1 MDRMTNF
8 LEGLNKVQR
17 DAVEKTEGPS
27 LVIAGAGSGKT
38 RVLTFRI
45 ANLLSK
51 GIPPSRILA
60 LTFTN
65 KAAREMKERIA
76 RIVSPELTERLWTG
90 TFHSI
95 FSRILRYEAEVL
107 NYSSGYTIYDTVD
120 SKSVIRKVIK
130 DLNLDDQTYKPNDVL
145 GRISSAKNNLITV
158 DAYRA
163 NTGIMSADRN
173 KNRGMMADIYR
184 TYVARCRKA
193 DAMDFDDLLLNTNI
207 LFRDHPEILKKYQ
220 EKFDY
225 VLVDE
230 YQDTNFAQYVIVKK
244 LTSNHNNICVVGDD
258 AQSIYSFRGAKIENI
273 LNFRNDYPEYNIYK
287 LEQNYRSTKMIVDAA
302 NSIIAKNRDQIQKVV
317 FSKNEDGEK
326 IRIIR
331 TLSDNEEGF
340 IVAGSIVDEKNICR
354 LKFNDF
360 AILYRTNAQSRI
372 FEESLRKK
380 NIPYKIYGAISFYQR
395 KEIKDLLGYYRLI
408 INNKD
413 DEAIKRVINYP
424 ARGIGQTTLDKLEA
438 ASNLKNCSI
447 WEIINELDEYNPGLN
462 KGTLAKITSFKGL
475 IDEYT
480 ALLPTTDAYKIAHDF
495 ASKSGVLKDLYNG
508 DGVEERMRYENV
520 EELLNG
526 IKEFSDSNQMDGQV
540 VTLDRFMEN
549 VALLTDADNDKDEE
563 RDKVSLMT
571 IHAAKGLEFNQVYIV
586 GVEEDLFPSK
596 MAMQT
601 PKEIEEERRLFYV
614 ALTRAKMK
622 VTISYSE
629 SRYKW
634 GVPSHCRPSRFIAEI
649 DPAYIDMAPEMAARD
664 ASYQA
669 SSTTNYKSKLNN
681 QSNARQIPEHVRKN
695 MLKISK
701 AGQVNAT
708 PSSDFEPDDPALIQ
722 AGMDVEH
729 QRFGIGKVIQVEG
742 SGSQRKAIVFFGQNQ
757 EEKKLLL
764 KFAKLKIHKT
774 V

>member
-1 MDRMTNF
+1 MTNF

>member
-1 MDRMTNF
+1 MTNF

-480 ALLPTTDAYKIAHDF
+480 ALLPTTDAYKIAHDL

>member
-1 MDRMTNF
+1 MTNF

-17 DAVEKTEGPS
+17 NAVEKTEGPS

-480 ALLPTTDAYKIAHDF
+480 ALLPTTDAYKIAHDL

-540 VTLDRFMEN
+540 VSLNRFMEN

-729 QRFGIGKVIQVEG
+729 QRFGIGKVIHVEG
-742 SGSQRKAIVFFGQNQ
+742 SGSQRKAIVFFGQIQ

>member
-1 MDRMTNF
+1 MTSF
-8 LEGLNKVQR
+8 LKGLNKVQR
-17 DAVEKTEGPS
+17 SAVEKTEGPS

-51 GIPPSRILA
+51 GVPPSRILA

-76 RIVSPELTERLWTG
+76 QIVSPDLTERLWMG

-95 FSRILRYEAEVL
+95 FSRILRYEAEAL
-107 NYSSGYTIYDTVD
+107 NFSTGYTIYDTVD
-120 SKSVIRKVIK
+120 SKSVIRKIIK

-158 DAYRA
+158 DAYRS
-163 NTGIMSADRN
+163 NSGIMSADMN

-184 TYVARCRKA
+184 AYVARCRKA

-207 LFRDHPEILKKYQ
+207 LFRDHPDILKKYQ

-273 LNFRNDYPEYNIYK
+273 LNFRNDYPDYSIYK

-317 FSKNEDGEK
+317 FSKNDEGDK

-340 IVAGSIVDEKNICR
+340 VVAGSIVDEKNACR

-360 AILYRTNAQSRI
+360 AILYRTNVQSRI

-424 ARGIGQTTLDKLEA
+424 ARGIGQTTLDKLDA

-447 WEIINELDEYNPGLN
+447 WEIISNLDDYNPGLN
-462 KGTLAKITSFKGL
+462 KGTLSKILNFKGL

-480 ALLPTTDAYKIAHDF
+480 ELLPETDAYKIAHEL
-495 ASKSGVLKDLYNG
+495 ASKSGILKDLYNG

-526 IKEFSDSNQMDGQV
+526 IKEFSDNNQMDGQV

-549 VALLTDADNDKDEE
+549 VALLTDADNDKDED

-586 GVEEDLFPSK
+586 GAEEDLFPSK

-601 PKEIEEERRLFYV
+601 PKEMEEERRLFYV

-634 GVPSHCRPSRFIAEI
+634 GVPSHCRPSRFIDEI

-664 ASYQA
+664 ASYKA
-669 SSTTNYKSKLNN
+669 PISAHYNSKFNN
-681 QSNARQIPEHVRKN
+681 QSNARQMPEHVRKN
-695 MLKISK
+695 MLKVST
-701 AGQVNAT
+701 AGQVNPIT
-708 PSSDFEPDDPALIQ
+708 SSDFEPDDPELIQ

-729 QRFGIGKVIQVEG
+729 QRFGIGKVIQIEG

>member
-17 DAVEKTEGPS
+17 NAVEKTEGPS

-480 ALLPTTDAYKIAHDF
+480 ALLPTTDAYKIAHDL

-540 VTLDRFMEN
+540 VSLNRFMEN

-729 QRFGIGKVIQVEG
+729 QRFGIGKVIHVEG
-742 SGSQRKAIVFFGQNQ
+742 SGSQRKAIVFFGQIQ

>member
-480 ALLPTTDAYKIAHDF
+480 ALLPTTDAYKIAHDL

>member
-1 MDRMTNF
+1 MKF
-8 LEGLNKVQR
+8 LEGLNSVQR
-17 DAVEKTEGPS
+17 SAVEQTEGPS

-45 ANLLSK
+45 ACLLSK
-51 GIPPSRILA
+51 GVHPSKILA

-76 RIVSPELTERLWTG
+76 KMVAPDLADKLWMG

-95 FSRILRYEAEVL
+95 FSRILRFEADAL

-120 SKSVIRKVIK
+120 SKSVIKKIIK
-130 DLNLDDQTYKPNDVL
+130 DLNLDDQVYKPNDVL

-163 NTGIMSADRN
+163 NQGIMSTDRGN
-173 KNRGMMADIYR
+173 NRGMMADIYR

-244 LTSNHNNICVVGDD
+244 LTSGHNNICVVGDD

-273 LNFRNDYPEYNIYK
+273 LNFRNDYPDYNIYK

-317 FSKNEDGEK
+317 FSKNEDGDK
-326 IRIIR
+326 IFIIR

-340 IVAGSIVDEKNICR
+340 VVAGSIVEEKNAQR
-354 LKFNDF
+354 LKYNDF

-372 FEESLRKK
+372 FEEALRKK
-380 NIPYKIYGAISFYQR
+380 NIPYKIFGAISFYQR

-413 DEAIKRVINYP
+413 DEALKRVINYP
-424 ARGIGQTTLDKLEA
+424 ARGIGQTTLEKLEA
-438 ASNLKNCSI
+438 ASNIKNCSI
-447 WEIINELDEYNPGLN
+447 WEIVNELNTYNPGLN
-462 KGTLAKITSFKGL
+462 KGTVAKILSFKNL
-475 IDEYT
+475 IEEYT
-480 ALLPTTDAYKIAHDF
+480 ELLPFTDAYKIAHEL
-495 ASKSGVLKDLYNG
+495 AGKSGILKELYNG
-508 DGVEERMRYENV
+508 DGIEERMRYENV
-520 EELLNG
+520 EALLNG
-526 IKEFSDSNQMDGQV
+526 IKEFSDNNQMEGQV

-563 RDKVSLMT
+563 RDRVSLMT
-571 IHAAKGLEFNQVYIV
+571 IHAAKGLEFDQVYIV
-586 GVEEDLFPSK
+586 GAEEDLFPSK
-596 MAMQT
+596 MALQT
-601 PKEIEEERRLFYV
+601 PKEMEEERRLFYV
-614 ALTRAKMK
+614 ALTRAKKK

-634 GVPSHCRPSRFIAEI
+634 GVPSNCRPSCFIAEI

-664 ASYQA
+664 ASYQTRRA
-669 SSTTNYKSKLNN
+669 PSYDSKLNN
-681 QSNARQIPEHVRKN
+681 QSNARQMPEHVRKN
-695 MLKISK
+695 MLKISQ
-701 AGQVNAT
+701 AGKVNHV
-708 PSSDFEPDDPALIQ
+708 PSPDFVPDDPERIL

-742 SGSQRKAIVFFGQNQ
+742 SGSQRKAIVFFSQNQ